1 MSAPSTS
8 CSVCSTT
15 KRSWARCSAGSG
27 CAGIGRRSLSWPR
40 WRRSAGS
47 RNELR
52 TAYAEAVPR
61 RKRTAVRF
69 DAGTEF
75 DRQISTLLTAGYPAV
90 SAMSAAALRDLLEP
104 LREPVLAVAEGGPEP
119 GRMPFLLV
127 PVLPPALT
135 MPLTAL
141 AGRPGQVSRLLPDLD
156 RFTPLPDLQ
165 VPAAGAYALLGVERG
180 EEFCGRVPT
189 EALAEIAGRGRTPLT
204 VAEGVALVTQFPAA
218 LAK

>member
-1 MSAPSTS
+1 
-8 CSVCSTT
+8 
-15 KRSWARCSAGSG
+15 
-27 CAGIGRRSLSWPR
+27 
-40 WRRSAGS
+40 
-47 RNELR
+47 
-52 TAYAEAVPR
+52 
-61 RKRTAVRF
+61 VRF

-218 LAK
+218 LAKNRCFSLGGSRCGDKRVPALWISAGAPMLGWCWAGNPHSWLGVASTGSRIRLHGLPTGNTVWVTDE